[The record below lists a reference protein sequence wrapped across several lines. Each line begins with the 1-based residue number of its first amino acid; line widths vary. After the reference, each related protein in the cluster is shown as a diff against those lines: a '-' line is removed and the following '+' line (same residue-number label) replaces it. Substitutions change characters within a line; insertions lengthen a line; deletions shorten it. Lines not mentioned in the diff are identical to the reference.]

1 MVRLVDR
8 AVGAT
13 VSLGRWLALPVVLL
27 LFLQWPLRDAVRAWS
42 REANDLG
49 QCFFALLVAIA
60 VTAATRARAHLA
72 AEAFAAR
79 YPAAARGAI
88 ERLAGALVLIPW
100 VLFVLAAGWPN
111 RSCSSSMRRA
121 AGQQDGGPRL
131 RIDRRFRLRL
141 SAGVRRRGGAEASRR
156 RAADG
161 ATQAPRFSA
170 QIGNPIATA
179 SAPASGV
186 VALPS
191 ALLQAADGPSAP
203 VLLAKITL
211 ALPPLAHSGD
221 LAVVVDAPGGD
232 TGGGNVIPLSM
243 FGHHIV
249 QGPVTFTVPLGPPVA
264 ALRAKIRSAAN
275 TLNFSVA
282 QPAAVAMPTAHAHG
296 ADARVEVLSI
306 VVEAH

>member
-111 RSCSSSMRRA
+111 RSCSSSMRR
-121 AGQQDGGPRL
+121 GSR
-131 RIDRRFRLRL
+131 
-141 SAGVRRRGGAEASRR
+141 SARRRP
-156 RAADG
+156 
-161 ATQAPRFSA
+161 ATT
-170 QIGNPIATA
+170 N
-179 SAPASGV
+179 
-186 VALPS
+186 
-191 ALLQAADGPSAP
+191 
-203 VLLAKITL
+203 
-211 ALPPLAHSGD
+211 
-221 LAVVVDAPGGD
+221 
-232 TGGGNVIPLSM
+232 
-243 FGHHIV
+243 
-249 QGPVTFTVPLGPPVA
+249 
-264 ALRAKIRSAAN
+264 
-275 TLNFSVA
+275 
-282 QPAAVAMPTAHAHG
+282 
-296 ADARVEVLSI
+296 
-306 VVEAH
+306 